1 MGLSALIMADEWP
14 GTGEGLHGGRQRRGW
29 ANRLPVADRFRL
41 IAAGEAVHATL
52 DRLHT
57 THHRQ
62 EPIISCCASWGAP
75 TATPARLL
83 GRQQAMNGRVGG
95 LTDEH

>member
-1 MGLSALIMADEWP
+1 VKLLELGASVTSEVMIVVRHRRVSGREPAKGCTAASSAGA
-14 GTGEGLHGGRQRRGW
+14 W

-52 DRLHT
+52 DRLHA

-62 EPIISCCASWGAP
+62 EPI
-75 TATPARLL
+75 
-83 GRQQAMNGRVGG
+83 
-95 LTDEH
+95 

>member
-1 MGLSALIMADEWP
+1 VKLLELGASVTSEVMIGASPSVSGREPAKGCTAAGSAGA
-14 GTGEGLHGGRQRRGW
+14 W
-29 ANRLPVADRFRL
+29 ANCLPVADRFRL

-62 EPIISCCASWGAP
+62 EPI
-75 TATPARLL
+75 
-83 GRQQAMNGRVGG
+83 
-95 LTDEH
+95 